1 MRGQE
6 SYTGTADP
14 ARLLTKSSVA
24 TFEPMDRRDP
34 PQVLIHF
41 YRAAVGHADVWRNRL
56 DATTHWAV
64 VTTAAVVTFGF
75 GDRDDP
81 QFVVLM
87 ALLFDFLFLYMEAR
101 RYQVYQRWMWRLR
114 LLHHY
119 MIVPA
124 LRGGDDPPA
133 DVIQQKWDALANDL
147 GRTVPRIGIL
157 GSLGYRVRRNY
168 GPLITLVLLVW
179 GLKLYIHPQQATSFS
194 EVVARARVGVLPGE
208 VVLIGLGALL
218 ICLVV
223 LALRAPTEQMKDW
236 VTLPSPIGRITRL
249 GEGDQ
254 Y

>member
-1 MRGQE
+1 MLRGLR
-6 SYTGTADP
+6 T
-14 ARLLTKSSVA
+14 A

-75 GDRDDP
+75 GGNNDP
-81 QFVVLM
+81 HFVVLM

-124 LRGGDDPPA
+124 LRGGDDPP
-133 DVIQQKWDALANDL
+133 DEVIQEKWDQLADDL
-147 GRTVPRIGIL
+147 GRTVPRIGVLSSI
-157 GSLGYRVRRNY
+157 GYRVRRNY
-168 GPLITLVLLVW
+168 GPLITLILLVW
-179 GLKLYIHPQQATSFS
+179 GLKLYIHPDVATSFG
-194 EVVARARVGVLPGE
+194 EMVARARVGVLPGE
-208 VVLIGLGALL
+208 VVLIGLGVGL
-218 ICLVV
+218 ITLIV
-223 LALRAPTEQMKDW
+223 LAMRAPTEQMKDW
-236 VTLPSPIGRITRL
+236 VTLPSPIGRITRKES
-249 GEGDQ
+249 GTQ